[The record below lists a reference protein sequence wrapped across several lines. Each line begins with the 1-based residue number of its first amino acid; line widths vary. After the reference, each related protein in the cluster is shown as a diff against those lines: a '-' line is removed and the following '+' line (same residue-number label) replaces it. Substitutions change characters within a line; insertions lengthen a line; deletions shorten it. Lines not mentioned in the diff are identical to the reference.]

1 MYSVYAAYVKDALR
15 LLSSY
20 CSAEV
25 CAYNL
30 QYFILNTIESIV
42 NTHIQQEDSEH
53 RDDYLRDLEHALMM
67 PIKHMENYTVLLEIL
82 LNEFKEKDFVT
93 EEFKTVAT
101 VEIEIK
107 KLFKLVSENYNINS
121 LKGSTVEEFSVYFN
135 NLFRFFHFLFFFFL

>member
-1 MYSVYAAYVKDALR
+1 M
-15 LLSSY
+15 
-20 CSAEV
+20 
-25 CAYNL
+25 
-30 QYFILNTIESIV
+30 
-42 NTHIQQEDSEH
+42 THIQQEDSEH

-121 LKGSTVEEFSVYFN
+121 LKGSTVKAFSVYFN
-135 NLFRFFHFLFFFFL
+135 NLFRFFNFFSVFFP